1 MLELLSHLFA
11 SVCGQQPDHTWAP
24 GGMLLPLCQ
33 RCTGL
38 YTGAAVAAFLHV
50 FAPPKFTSRWL
61 ELHGAFLL
69 LMVPFGF
76 HWIPQGPALRTVTG
90 VLFGFGVL
98 MFLRMPLSFGSGA
111 TGLFPGDPTACRC
124 KPRVYLAVLTL
135 AGGALPWLGQYGGA
149 LASYVLLTLCGV
161 GALALAAL
169 ILTDIAIG
177 TAGAIRMVVRLI
189 RTWTKA
195 EN

>member
-11 SVCGQQPDHTWAP
+11 FVCGQQPDHTWAP

-50 FAPPKFTSRWL
+50 FAPPKPSSRLL

-76 HWIPQGPALRTVTG
+76 HWIPQGPTLRTVTG

-124 KPRVYLAVLTL
+124 KPRVYLAVLTVT
-135 AGGALPWLGQYGGA
+135 ATVVPWLGRYGGA
-149 LASYVLLTLCGV
+149 LAGYVLLTLCGV

-169 ILTDIAIG
+169 ILANIALG
-177 TAGAIRMVVRLI
+177 TAAAIRIGARLI
-189 RTWTKA
+189 RTRMPS
-195 EN
+195 